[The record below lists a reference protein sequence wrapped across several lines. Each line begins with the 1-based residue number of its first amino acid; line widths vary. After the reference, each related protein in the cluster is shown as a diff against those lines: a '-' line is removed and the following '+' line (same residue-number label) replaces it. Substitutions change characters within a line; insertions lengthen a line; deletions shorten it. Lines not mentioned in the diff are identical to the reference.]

1 MDNLRCPNIKKHIS
15 AFPAFDRIKCPV
27 CNKTFVLKEVK

>member
-1 MDNLRCPNIKKHIS
+1 MDNLKCPNKKNHVS

-27 CNKTFVLKEVK
+27 CGKTFVIKEEK